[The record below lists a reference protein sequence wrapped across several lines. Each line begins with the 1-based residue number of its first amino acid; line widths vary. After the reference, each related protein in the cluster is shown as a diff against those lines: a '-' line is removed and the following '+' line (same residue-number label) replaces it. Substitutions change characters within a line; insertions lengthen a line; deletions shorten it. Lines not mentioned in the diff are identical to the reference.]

1 MFTRLDPNDA
11 AIGAGTSFFSD
22 EVQYNLIHLISESND
37 SLCLKTFDGKM
48 IFAQTPGHNGWL
60 WISREV
66 AKVERKSMIE
76 ELAIHL
82 KGVSLPGI
90 SSEPEITAMF
100 AEVFSNRNGIPFY
113 SDMTLEAYH
122 CPKVIKPVN
131 VTGKLQKATQQNVV
145 VIAEY
150 LAGFLNDALGTKV
163 EPNTQ
168 LDKAKTMVDAGGLYH
183 WMVDDQPVSMANI
196 SHRSPRHARINTVY
210 TPDEHR
216 KKGYASA
223 LVAELC
229 CIIETEKLVPM
240 LYADIKNPTSN
251 KVYQNIGFLK
261 KGKIAEIKFST
272 SS

>member
-37 SLCLKTFDGKM
+37 FLCLKTFDGKL
-48 IFAQTPGHNGWL
+48 IFEQTPGHNGWL

-76 ELAIHL
+76 ELAINL

-150 LAGFLNDALGTKV
+150 LAGCLNDASNIFKSLGT
-163 EPNTQ
+163 
-168 LDKAKTMVDAGGLYH
+168 
-183 WMVDDQPVSMANI
+183 
-196 SHRSPRHARINTVY
+196 
-210 TPDEHR
+210 
-216 KKGYASA
+216 
-223 LVAELC
+223 
-229 CIIETEKLVPM
+229 
-240 LYADIKNPTSN
+240 
-251 KVYQNIGFLK
+251 
-261 KGKIAEIKFST
+261 T
-272 SS
+272 SSFT